1 MRSVV
6 KCTKDILLLIGMPG
20 ALLGFKYLVE
30 AIRMVIEDE
39 NYLDSI
45 TKGLYPLIAEKYGT
59 KPNSVERA
67 IRHAISVSWNKDRVL
82 MLNDLFGAEFFVS
95 TERPSNGEFIAL
107 VAGKIQDIVFEDNEI
122 EDEGLDVGKGYS
134 SHSFDLKPKK
144 ELVKESRG
152 LKISKHPRIKRVQI
166 KKAEEEPNPA
176 TQRKSTKIKRKKT
189 ATAK

>member
-30 AIRMVIEDE
+30 AIKMVIEDE

-45 TKGLYPLIAEKYGT
+45 TKVLYPVIAEKYDT
-59 KPNSVERA
+59 KSNSVERA
-67 IRHAISVSWNKDRVL
+67 IRHAIGVSWNKDRVL

-107 VAGKIQDIVFEDNEI
+107 VAGKIQDIVFGEDEI
-122 EDEGLDVGKGYS
+122 EDEALSEGKRHFT
-134 SHSFDLKPKK
+134 HSFALKLKK
-144 ELVKESRG
+144 ERAKEPRG

-166 KKAEEEPNPA
+166 KKTEEDPNPA